1 MPTGDDTRRRAQPR
15 SRELVDRLLHEIG
28 TLVLEL
34 ERARRARV
42 SSRDLRATEQALDGL
57 RWRLAAVARRAASE
71 EGAAA

>member
-1 MPTGDDTRRRAQPR
+1 MPAGDDMGSAQPR
-15 SRELVDRLLHEIG
+15 GRELVDRLLHEIR

-42 SSRDLRATEQALDGL
+42 GRRDLRAKAQALERL